1 MNVIRRQSYLTCQK
15 NLFFKGQLSFTE
27 FKCHT
32 IKILPSV
39 SPIYSLLRDFRQN
52 VRCSSNSR
60 AALSELWSWKWFQE
74 YVHRVENKQFIS
86 KSGMSDSIY
95 PPANYNKYFCQLF
108 FLHDDLWNV
117 NCRCYELFTNYFQW
131 TVPKPRG
138 KKNDVQFLQWSEGS
152 SEHRAASV
160 CFCFISISPAS
171 HLQIKEK
178 IFWIFINVF
187 CSFVGHY
194 HNFQHSSLG

>member
-1 MNVIRRQSYLTCQK
+1 M
-15 NLFFKGQLSFTE
+15 
-27 FKCHT
+27 
-32 IKILPSV
+32 
-39 SPIYSLLRDFRQN
+39 
-52 VRCSSNSR
+52 
-60 AALSELWSWKWFQE
+60 WFQE

-86 KSGMSDSIY
+86 KSSMSDSIY

-108 FLHDDLWNV
+108 FLHDDIWNV

-178 IFWIFINVF
+178 IFFYIYWCIFVHLLVIIITFNILFWASSNINIASIRKR
-187 CSFVGHY
+187 CHY
-194 HNFQHSSLG
+194 VTVSQFLLI